1 MSNII
6 FFGPPGAGKGTQA
19 KIISTYL
26 KLPHLSTGEILRSK
40 ITQKDQIALELK
52 EIMDSGKLVSDE
64 ILNQIVAEKI
74 STDCEDGFILDGY
87 PRTLYQANFLNNLLD
102 NKNYK
107 LNHIFN
113 IDLSFDILKKRI
125 LKRSTEENREDDNA
139 SVIETRF
146 NEYNKTTKPVS
157 DLYKKDFNEIYYDIN
172 GNDQI
177 EKITNKSKEVIS
189 VLCDIE
195 DFITTVYVIR
205 KNCELFSSRLP
216 FGSSFYITGQDSLND
231 QFFSRLKSSVKSII
245 SDSNFKFDDNI
256 FLSGNGLDKMLSKNN
271 IISEGFLKVPRN
283 KFKFEK
289 QQESNSQN
297 ESILSSFS
305 DSLDVLIKKQV
316 TNLQVAKKE
325 QIYRGQKYEQKGDKN
340 KVPKTKKTP
349 LTYRG
354 KDYSG

>member
-1 MSNII
+1 MRNII

-19 KIISTYL
+19 KTISTYL

-40 ITQKDQIALELK
+40 ITQKDQIALQLK

-87 PRTLYQANFLNNLLD
+87 PRTLYQANFLNNLLE

-146 NEYNKTTKPVS
+146 KEYNKTTKPVS
-157 DLYKKDFNEIYYDIN
+157 DFYKKDFNEIYYDID

-177 EKITNKSKEVIS
+177 EKITNKI
-189 VLCDIE
+189 
-195 DFITTVYVIR
+195 
-205 KNCELFSSRLP
+205 
-216 FGSSFYITGQDSLND
+216 
-231 QFFSRLKSSVKSII
+231 
-245 SDSNFKFDDNI
+245 
-256 FLSGNGLDKMLSKNN
+256 
-271 IISEGFLKVPRN
+271 
-283 KFKFEK
+283 K
-289 QQESNSQN
+289 Q
-297 ESILSSFS
+297 IL
-305 DSLDVLIKKQV
+305 
-316 TNLQVAKKE
+316 
-325 QIYRGQKYEQKGDKN
+325 
-340 KVPKTKKTP
+340 
-349 LTYRG
+349 
-354 KDYSG
+354 